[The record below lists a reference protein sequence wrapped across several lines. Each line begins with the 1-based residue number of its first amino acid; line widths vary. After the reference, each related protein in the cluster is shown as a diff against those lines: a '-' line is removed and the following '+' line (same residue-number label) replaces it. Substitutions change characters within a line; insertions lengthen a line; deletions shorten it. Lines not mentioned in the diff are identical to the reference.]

1 MTSAPPLYWP
11 GPLVDLPLLNFTSA
25 ALSASVSAILFSYKM
40 LKKAD
45 SGTTPSLSITDK
57 LGQMGKLGTY
67 SGLVE
72 AVTSLFAA

>member
-1 MTSAPPLYWP
+1 
-11 GPLVDLPLLNFTSA
+11 
-25 ALSASVSAILFSYKM
+25 M

-72 AVTSLFAA
+72 AVTSLFAAWSCLLFERNKPAIR